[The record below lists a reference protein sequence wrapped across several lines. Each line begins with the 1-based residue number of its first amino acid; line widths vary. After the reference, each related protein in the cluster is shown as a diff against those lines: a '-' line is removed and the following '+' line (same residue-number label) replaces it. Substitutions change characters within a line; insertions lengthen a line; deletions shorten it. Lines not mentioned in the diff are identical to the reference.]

1 MKLAWATDI
10 HLNFLTPSERA
21 AFARSVRDTGA
32 SALLVTGDIAE
43 GPSVGPLLRELH
55 EALGLQV
62 FFVLGN
68 HDYYRSS
75 VGHVRAQMDEL
86 CSGTPGLSWL
96 HAAAVTALGEA
107 TALVG
112 VDGWADGQY
121 GNYRASPVSL
131 NDYVLIRDLALPGKG
146 DRLRVMRELAGESA
160 ERLRGAL
167 ESALPVHRRVLVATH
182 VPPFEE
188 ACWHEGKI
196 SGPDWLPHFAC
207 KATGDVLL
215 SAAEAWPD
223 RRIEVLCGH
232 THSEGVASPRP
243 NLLVR
248 TGAAEYGAPALAG
261 VLELEA

>member
-10 HLNFLTPSERA
+10 HLNFLDPRKRA

-32 SALLVTGDIAE
+32 SALLITGDIAE
-43 GPSVGPLLRELH
+43 GPSVVPLLRELH
-55 EALGLQV
+55 EALGLQI
-62 FFVLGN
+62 FYVLGN

-75 VGHVRAQMDEL
+75 IGDVRAQMEAL
-86 CSGTPGLSWL
+86 CSGSPGLSWL
-96 HAAAVTALGEA
+96 HAAAVTALCES

-121 GNYRASPVSL
+121 GDYHASPVSL
-131 NDYVLIRDLALPGKG
+131 NDYVLIRDLALRRKG
-146 DRLRVMRELAGESA
+146 SRLRVMRELASESA

-167 ESALPVHRRVLVATH
+167 ERALPVYPRVLVATH

-215 SAAEAWPD
+215 GAAEAWPD

-248 TGAAEYGAPALAG
+248 TGAADYGAPALAG
-261 VLELEA
+261 VLEIEA